1 MWINATESP
10 ELLLPLYYIWSY
22 LAYNGITPVYGTCS
36 LEGATFNLETGIYI
50 STILTNYNYI

>member
-10 ELLLPLYYIWSY
+10 ELLLPLHYIWSY
-22 LAYNGITPVYGTCS
+22 LAYNRITLVYGTCS

-50 STILTNYNYI
+50 STILTN